1 MHLIKAALGLGAL
14 LVGFRVGVDIGRR
27 YLAGITGTPTA

>member
-1 MHLIKAALGLGAL
+1 MHLVKAALALGAL

-27 YLAGITGTPTA
+27 YLSGVTPVASA